1 MKIGIIGAGSIGL
14 LFAASLNKSFE
25 VKIYTR
31 TPEQAFEINK
41 FGIEVQKG
49 FERKV
54 SFVPAF
60 PIDEWSGLEDFTI
73 ITVKQ
78 YQLPELILKVNQL
91 PETPKNLLFLQNGMG
106 HLKLLD
112 QVRAHNIFV
121 GSIEHGALRENSHT
135 VTHNGDGVTN
145 VAVYNGNSEPL
156 GLLIET
162 APEDFPLVMKRNYH
176 DMLLK
181 KLIVN
186 VVVNPL
192 TAILRVKNGELIQ
205 NHFFYMTMKNLL
217 TEVTSILNIEKQEP
231 YFEQIINICK
241 NTANNRSSMLKD
253 IEAGRPTEIDAI
265 LGYLL
270 EEAKRQNKTAP
281 QVEILYYLIKGKELK
296 KGEC

>member
-14 LFAASLNKSFE
+14 LSAASLNKSFE

-49 FERKV
+49 VEREV
-54 SFVPAF
+54 SFVKAF
-60 PIDEWSGLEDFTI
+60 PITEWSGFEDLSI

-78 YQLPELILKVNQL
+78 YQLPELILNVNQL
-91 PETPKNLLFLQNGMG
+91 PETPKSLLFLQNGMG

-112 QVRAHNIFV
+112 QIRAQNIFV
-121 GSIEHGALRENSHT
+121 GSIEHGALRDNSYT
-135 VTHNGDGVTN
+135 VTQNGEGVTN
-145 VAVYNGNSEPL
+145 VAVYKGNSEL
-156 GLLIET
+156 LRLLIKT
-162 APEDFPLVMKRNYH
+162 APEDFPLVMKENYYE
-176 DMLLK
+176 MLLN
-181 KLIVN
+181 KLMVN
-186 VVVNPL
+186 AVVNPL

-205 NHFFYMTMKNLL
+205 NHFFNKALTNLFK
-217 TEVTSILNIEKQEP
+217 EISFILNIEKPQP

-270 EEAKRQNKTAP
+270 EEAKKQNKKAP
-281 QVEILYYLIKGKELK
+281 QIENLYYLIKGNELE

>member
-31 TPEQAFEINK
+31 TPEQAVEINK

-49 FERKV
+49 FEREE
-54 SFVPAF
+54 SFVQAF
-60 PIDEWSGLEDFTI
+60 PITEWSGLEDFTI

-78 YQLPELILKVNQL
+78 YQLPELILNVNQL
-91 PETPKNLLFLQNGMG
+91 PETPKSLLFLQNGMG

-121 GSIEHGALRENSHT
+121 GSIEHGALRDNSNT
-135 VTHNGDGVTN
+135 VTQNGEGVTN
-145 VAVYNGNSEPL
+145 VAVYKGNSEL
-156 GLLIET
+156 LRLLIKT
-162 APEDFPLVMKRNYH
+162 APEDFPLVMKENYYE
-176 DMLLK
+176 MLLK

-186 VVVNPL
+186 AVVNPL

-205 NHFFYMTMKNLL
+205 NHFFNKALKNLFN
-217 TEVTSILNIEKQEP
+217 EISFILNIEKQEP

-241 NTANNRSSMLKD
+241 ITANNRSSMLKD

-270 EEAKRQNKTAP
+270 EEANRQNKKAP
-281 QVEILYYLIKGKELK
+281 QIENLYYLIKGKELE